1 MLLFSSWLDLGAV
14 VVWRLS
20 HCFALSSVCSV
31 LVGSVLVRL
40 GKLDGWRW
48 PEMAGE
54 VHGADMV
61 HDDVVVAWTSWH
73 TLTYQS
79 SLMSP
84 VFALRWSQYLLT
96 SVFHIGIVIKSFSVF
111 SFIVLNV
118 WQTESSL
125 FFCEERRQFPYCCL
139 KLQEVSRTP
148 TAIQYHPYWRQKG
161 ESCEPVPWWTTRVSL
176 RSSFWDLLTVGKT
189 KEGWYSAL
197 YMCCIT
203 LYCVVFYSAAWHDG
217 YCVVAA
223 SCCIVFYQFIVL
235 NCVTL
240 YCVACWVLYWSASY
254 CTV

>member
-125 FFCEERRQFPYCCL
+125 FFVKNGDSFLIAVWSCRKCHVPLLLFSIIHIDVRKERAVSQFRDGPH
-139 KLQEVSRTP
+139 VSPCDFPSGICSR
-148 TAIQYHPYWRQKG
+148 
-161 ESCEPVPWWTTRVSL
+161 
-176 RSSFWDLLTVGKT
+176 
-189 KEGWYSAL
+189 
-197 YMCCIT
+197 
-203 LYCVVFYSAAWHDG
+203 
-217 YCVVAA
+217 
-223 SCCIVFYQFIVL
+223 
-235 NCVTL
+235 
-240 YCVACWVLYWSASY
+240 
-254 CTV
+254 